1 MLVILPV
8 FSGTPP
14 PAPLSPESRLC
25 KELCKLLKRIDQQGD
40 INCEASP
47 QAELILN
54 YFLSNF
60 LSFPLKFSISSQPGW
75 QAGTI
80 NVALLQT
87 RKVLENT
94 ALFHRSPDVDNTFQQ
109 GDISSSSLP
118 AGLGGNGEFERK

>member
-40 INCEASP
+40 INCCASP

-94 ALFHRSPDVDNTFQQ
+94 VLVHRSPDVDIIFDS
-109 GDISSSSLP
+109 G
-118 AGLGGNGEFERK
+118 